1 MFGSPKMKEAKSPYT
16 NYVTLREHAASKRPS
31 LRAAVAANPNLQSHV
46 MVKMTADPV
55 EKVRVALTT
64 NPKLTSQ
71 VWDILVEDSSEAVRN
86 SLKEHYPTKPEKID
100 ARKL

>member
-1 MFGSPKMKEAKSPYT
+1 MFGSTAMKEALSPYT
-16 NYVTLREHAASKRPS
+16 NYVTLREHATSKRAK

-46 MVKMTADPV
+46 MIKMTKDPV

-64 NPKLTSQ
+64 NPKLTMQ
-71 VWDILVEDSSEAVRN
+71 VWEILANDESEAVKK
-86 SLKEHYPTKPEKID
+86 SLKEHFPEKPAKID